1 MAPGGGPGAILDSMR
16 AMGQKAARNAGFAN
30 YRDFAHLDKNRFDY
44 TPDDCLRFHDA
55 VEAAVLPAVE
65 RLMRRRRGHMRLDS
79 LRPWDITADPRGRPP
94 LNPLPAIATLIDR
107 AGDGFAP
114 VEPEFSS
121 YYRPVA
127 QAQ

>member
-65 RLMRRRRGHMRLDS
+65 RLMRRRRGHMRLGS
-79 LRPWDITADPRGRPP
+79 LRPRGMTARPPGRPP
-94 LNPLPAIATLIDR
+94 PQPLPDTPPLFELAR
-107 AGDGFAP
+107 RRY
-114 VEPEFSS
+114 S
-121 YYRPVA
+121 
-127 QAQ
+127 